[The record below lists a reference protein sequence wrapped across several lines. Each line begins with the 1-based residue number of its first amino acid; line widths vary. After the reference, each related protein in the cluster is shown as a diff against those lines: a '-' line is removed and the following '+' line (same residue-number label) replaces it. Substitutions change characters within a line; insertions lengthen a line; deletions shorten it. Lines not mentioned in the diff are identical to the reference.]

1 MRFYFAWGFSGILV
15 RVLCV
20 FWVQGGFG
28 GYIPVAKK
36 GLEVDN
42 HLLLMFSEVPTFD
55 ARPEIISPS
64 KPAALTAS

>member
-1 MRFYFAWGFSGILV
+1 M

-28 GYIPVAKK
+28 GYIPIAKK
-36 GLEVDN
+36 RLEVDD
-42 HLLLMFSEVPTFD
+42 HLLLMFGEVTTFD

-64 KPAALTAS
+64 KPAALTASKQTCPKN

>member
-1 MRFYFAWGFSGILV
+1 MRFYFAWGFSGILL

-20 FWVQGGFG
+20 FLVHGEFV

-36 GLEVDN
+36 GLYVVI